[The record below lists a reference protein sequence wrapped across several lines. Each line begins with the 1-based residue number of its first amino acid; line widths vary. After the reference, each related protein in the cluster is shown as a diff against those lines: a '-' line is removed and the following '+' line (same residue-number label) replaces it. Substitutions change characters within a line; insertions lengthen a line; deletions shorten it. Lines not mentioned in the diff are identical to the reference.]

1 MLRYFGSGIVFVTLI
16 VSNTL
21 TLKGSQLYP
30 VCRVLDGPKLFPV
43 CICFFFFGIRRV
55 FTIDRLIKKVHLL
68 GFYRTVCV
76 GKIGRAKWKI

>member
-1 MLRYFGSGIVFVTLI
+1 MCEQHVDIGWVKVVPSVHLL
-16 VSNTL
+16 
-21 TLKGSQLYP
+21 
-30 VCRVLDGPKLFPV
+30 
-43 CICFFFFGIRRV
+43 FFFGIRKV